1 MRHDDHTTAG
11 ASMSGADRPD
21 GAPRRSFRQLLHWA
35 TGDRAAEAVAL
46 ADASPDEVTL
56 EDATTAVARAHN
68 DEPSGR
74 DADASDVAS
83 VDEAITVHEQG

>member
-1 MRHDDHTTAG
+1 MRHDDTTPGTTA
-11 ASMSGADRPD
+11 SGADRPD
-21 GAPRRSFRQLLHWA
+21 GAPRRTFRQLLHWA

-46 ADASPDEVTL
+46 ADASPGEVTL

-74 DADASDVAS
+74 DADASDIAS
-83 VDEAITVHEQG
+83 VDEAIAVHDQH